1 MFAYVPELP
10 GIVAVVVSSIPD
22 PLPEGQTAAE
32 YHLCGTIVEA
42 GWSFDGSTFLA
53 PPPVAPTP
61 PTAQQ
66 LLQYAAQDRLTAND
80 KVATRCLKAGVAYP
94 ANWLAF
100 DVALRAIANGTDT
113 TSTSLPATPSYPA
126 GT

>member
-10 GIVAVVVSSIPD
+10 GTVAAVMSSIPD

-32 YHLCGTIVEA
+32 YHICGAMVETD
-42 GWSFDGSTFLA
+42 WTFDGATFA
-53 PPPVAPTP
+53 PPTAPAPTP
-61 PTAQQ
+61 LTAEQI
-66 LLQYAAQDRLTAND
+66 LQYAAQDRLNAND
-80 KVATRCLKAGVAYP
+80 KVATRCLKAGVPYP

-113 TSTSLPATPSYPA
+113 TSTTLPATPSYPA

>member
-10 GIVAVVVSSIPD
+10 GTVAAVISSIPD

-32 YHLCGTIVEA
+32 YHLCGAMVEE
-42 GWSFDGSTFLA
+42 GWIFDGATFTL
-53 PPPVAPTP
+53 PPITLPAAPT
-61 PTAQQ
+61 ARQV
-66 LLQYAAQDRLTAND
+66 LQYSAQDRLTAND
-80 KVATRCLKAGVAYP
+80 KVATRCVKAGVAYP
-94 ANWLAF
+94 ADWLAF

-113 TSTSLPATPSYPA
+113 TSTTLPATPAFPA